1 MMTRRPLLRPLA
13 KTPVLLAWVVQ
24 TSTGQHVTYQATSAE
39 SARRIAEAE
48 GHVVTRTF
56 RE

>member
-1 MMTRRPLLRPLA
+1 MTRRPLTRPTA
-13 KTPVLLAWVVQ
+13 KKPVLLPWVVQ